1 MIEIRNIAGD
11 LSATA
16 KKISGVAIRY
26 NTRSKSFI
34 ASGLKEKID
43 PEAFVRCLAG
53 NPDIRCDNNH
63 IEDQILGRTS
73 AGTLQLR
80 NSRDTLEF
88 SCDLPRTS
96 YAADL
101 AENIRNGNCQQMS
114 FGFNSDDDSFGYEPD
129 DEDDEDYDTG
139 EDRKQVMVRSVNRG
153 KLYSVSPVISGAYG
167 SATSLYA
174 RSTDVPQE
182 VRSRALRFL
191 NRSSDKDACAW
202 IENYLSNRIPSHG
215 LSSKDAQ
222 NVANGILSSYEIR
235 EDMRHARS
243 NQLMKEER
251 IRRNR

>member
-1 MIEIRNIAGD
+1 MIEIRNILGD
-11 LSATA
+11 LSATPT
-16 KKISGVAIRY
+16 KISGVAIRY
-26 NTRSKSFI
+26 NTRSKSYI

-88 SCDLPRTS
+88 SCDMPRTT

-114 FGFNSDDDSFGYEPD
+114 FGFNSDDDSFCYEPD
-129 DEDDEDYDTG
+129 DQDDETEDET
-139 EDRKQVMVRSVNRG
+139 EDRQVMVRSVNRG
-153 KLYSVSPVISGAYG
+153 KLYSISPVISGAYG

-174 RSTDVPQE
+174 RSEFVSQE
-182 VRSRALRFL
+182 CRSKALRFL
-191 NRSSDKDACAW
+191 NRSSDADAEAW
-202 IENYLSNRIPSHG
+202 IQEYLSTRIPKHG
-215 LSSKDAQ
+215 MSEVDAQ
-222 NVANGILSSYEIR
+222 NLVRGIARTYELR
-235 EDMRHARS
+235 EDGRYARS
-243 NQLMKEER
+243 NELMRQER
-251 IRRNR
+251 LRRTK